1 MGRQLTSKRNGLSVA
16 QLGSRDFERYVA
28 GLAGCKWFFVFFGM
42 LGAAAE
48 LLSKSPRP
56 WAVAADLALVA
67 LGTTVVWRYEHRIT
81 SVRALFLMI
90 DGVATCLGLLL
101 PLGLQQFAHAWAKN
115 YWLYEN
121 YWYMYTGVFAV
132 LFIYLFFLHRGE
144 FLSAMTQ
151 RVSAIRRHADR
162 GEMTAQ
168 ELWGLLT
175 NMRGAKEAQRGWAT
189 ARYAAIFAPL
199 SVSFTA
205 MAAWQGGDGMLYV
218 CFLLGI
224 LVVPIMVAPVLRRRV
239 MLLRALGS
247 RDVVLVA
254 RPAVMRELMPKTSRD

>member
-28 GLAGCKWFFVFFGM
+28 GLAGCKWFFVFFGL
-42 LGAAAE
+42 LGSAAE
-48 LLSKSPRP
+48 LLGKSPRR

-101 PLGLQQFAHAWAKN
+101 PLGLLQFARTWAKN

-218 CFLLGI
+218 CFLLGVLVAPI
-224 LVVPIMVAPVLRRRV
+224 LVAPVLRRRI

-254 RPAVMRELMPKTSRD
+254 RPAVMRALMPKTSRD